1 MGRVRDNILGSLAV
15 EENGE
20 GGVRYVRVHY
30 RTYTY
35 VLARTQYKITMA
47 MVQEDPWIDESIHGS
62 TERSAPRAEEQSQ
75 NKRMHNVVAAVSLS
89 P

>member
-1 MGRVRDNILGSLAV
+1 MEK
-15 EENGE
+15 EECGTYE
-20 GGVRYVRVHY
+20 YITVHI
-30 RTYTY
+30 RTYSRAHNTKSQW
-35 VLARTQYKITMA
+35 L
-47 MVQEDPWIDESIHGS
+47 VQEDPWIDESIHGS